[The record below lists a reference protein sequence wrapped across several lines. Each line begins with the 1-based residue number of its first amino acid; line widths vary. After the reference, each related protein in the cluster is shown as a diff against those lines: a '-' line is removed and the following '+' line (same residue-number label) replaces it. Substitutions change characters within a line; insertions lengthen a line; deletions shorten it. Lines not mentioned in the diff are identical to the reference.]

1 VGELAQPGKGPRMT
15 TVLNYGLIALLFVAW
30 IGLFTVKDAA
40 RETAA
45 RVGALE
51 HQFAQEEERVEAL
64 MTDWAILNE
73 PGYLQDLAQMHLGL
87 EATSSNQIVTMSAL
101 PPVPLTDTQDPATGT
116 FLASARNYQQIPSA
130 RAPRV
135 DPYVDW
141 ARPAL
146 RPQGER

>member
-1 VGELAQPGKGPRMT
+1 MT
-15 TVLNYGLIALLFVAW
+15 TVLNYGLIALMFIAW

-40 RETAA
+40 RDTAA
-45 RVGALE
+45 RASELG
-51 HQFAQEEERVEAL
+51 HQIAREEERIETL

-73 PGYLQDLAQMHLGL
+73 PGYLQDLAQIHLGL

-101 PPVPLTDTQDPATGT
+101 PPVPLTDTQDPTTGT

-130 RAPRV
+130 QAPRV
-135 DPYVDW
+135 DPYTDW

-146 RPQGER
+146 RPQGGR

>member
-1 VGELAQPGKGPRMT
+1 MT
-15 TVLNYGLIALLFVAW
+15 TVLNYGLIALMFIAW

-40 RETAA
+40 RDTAA
-45 RVGALE
+45 HASELG
-51 HQFAQEEERVEAL
+51 HQIAQEEERIETL

-73 PGYLQDLAQMHLGL
+73 PGYLQGLAQIHLGL

-101 PPVPLTDTQDPATGT
+101 PPVPLTDTQDPTTGT

-130 RAPRV
+130 QASRV
-135 DPYVDW
+135 DPYADW

-146 RPQGER
+146 RPQGGR